1 VSVIPVSREYRGS
14 PTSRRR
20 YRNPAPSR
28 RRGGLAT
35 YLLLGAIIAVSA
47 FPLYWSLVAS
57 SHDDSAIG
65 HWPPTLVP
73 GSHLWTNLQEAFAQA
88 DYGRA
93 LLNSTIIAATVT
105 FSVVVTSTLAGFAFA
120 KLRFRGSN
128 AMLAFLVATMMVPA
142 QLGIIPLYIMM
153 TQWLGW
159 TGHLQA
165 VIVPATTSAFGVFLM
180 RQYLSEA
187 LPNELLEAGRVDG
200 CSTTRLY
207 WHVVLP
213 AARPA
218 AAVLA
223 LFTFMGAWND
233 FFWPLLALGQDNPTV
248 QVALSTLA
256 GGYYQSYSLVLTGTL
271 ISTVPILLVF
281 AVLGR
286 QIIGGIMQG
295 AIKA

>member
-1 VSVIPVSREYRGS
+1 MSLIPVSRAHRAS
-14 PTSRRR
+14 PAAGRRR
-20 YRNPAPSR
+20 AAAP
-28 RRGGLAT
+28 T
-35 YLLLGAIIAVSA
+35 YLLLGAIVAVSV
-47 FPLYWSLVAS
+47 FPLYWSVVAS
-57 SHDDSAIG
+57 SHDDSATG
-65 HWPPTLVP
+65 HWPPKLLP
-73 GSHLWTNLQEAFAQA
+73 GTHLWANLQQAFAQA
-88 DYGRA
+88 AFGPA
-93 LLNSTIIAATVT
+93 LLNSMIIATTVT
-105 FSVVVTSTLAGFAFA
+105 FSVVLTSTLAGFAFA

-128 AMLAFLVATMMVPA
+128 AMLAFLVLTMMVPA

-153 TQWLGW
+153 SEWLGW

-165 VIVPATTSAFGVFLM
+165 VIVPAATSAFGVFLI

-200 CSTTRLY
+200 CSTSRLY

-213 AARPA
+213 TARPA

-233 FFWPLLALGQDNPTV
+233 FFWPLLALGQGNPTV
-248 QVALSTLA
+248 QVAMSTLA
-256 GGYYQSYSLVLTGTL
+256 GGYYMSYSLVLTGTL

>member
-1 VSVIPVSREYRGS
+1 M
-14 PTSRRR
+14 
-20 YRNPAPSR
+20 
-28 RRGGLAT
+28 
-35 YLLLGAIIAVSA
+35 LGAIVAVSV

-57 SHDDSAIG
+57 SNDASAIG
-65 HWPPTLVP
+65 QWPPKLLP
-73 GSHLWTNLQEAFAQA
+73 GTHLLTNIEEAFTQA
-88 DYGRA
+88 AYGQA
-93 LLNSTIIAATVT
+93 LLNSMIIATTVT

-128 AMLAFLVATMMVPA
+128 AMLGFLVVTMMVPA

-153 TQWLGW
+153 SQWLGW

-165 VIVPATTSAFGVFLM
+165 VIVPATTSAFGVFLI

-200 CSTTRLY
+200 CSTLRLY

-213 AARPA
+213 VARPA

-223 LFTFMGAWND
+223 LFTFMGSWND

-248 QVALSTLA
+248 QIALSTLA
-256 GGYYQSYSLVLTGTL
+256 GGYYQNYSLVLTGTL

>member
-1 VSVIPVSREYRGS
+1 MTVIPFRA
-14 PTSRRR
+14 RRR
-20 YRNPAPSR
+20 PSASGR
-28 RRGGLAT
+28 RRASLGT
-35 YLLLGAIIAVSA
+35 YLLLGGILAVSA

-57 SHDDSAIG
+57 SNDNSAIG
-65 HWPPTLVP
+65 HWPPKLLP
-73 GSHLWTNLQEAFAQA
+73 GTHLWENVREAFTLAA
-88 DYGRA
+88 YGQA
-93 LLNSTIIAATVT
+93 LLNSVIIAATVT

-128 AMLAFLVATMMVPA
+128 AMFAFLVATMMVPA
-142 QLGIIPLYIMM
+142 QLGIIPLYLMM
-153 TQWLGW
+153 SQWLGW

-165 VIVPATTSAFGVFLM
+165 VIVPAATSAFGVFLI

-200 CSTTRLY
+200 CSTFRLY

-213 AARPA
+213 VARPA
-218 AAVLA
+218 AAVVG

-233 FFWPLLALGQDNPTV
+233 FFWPLLALGQDKPTV

-256 GGYYQSYSLVLTGTL
+256 GGYYMDYSLVLTGTL

-286 QIIGGIMQG
+286 QIVGGIMQG
-295 AIKA
+295 AIKG

>member
-1 VSVIPVSREYRGS
+1 MTVIPFRAPVRANRKPAAPGK
-14 PTSRRR
+14 RRAGVR
-20 YRNPAPSR
+20 TYVL
-28 RRGGLAT
+28 LA
-35 YLLLGAIIAVSA
+35 AIIAVSA
-47 FPLYWSLVAS
+47 FPLYWSLMAS
-57 SHDDSAIG
+57 SNDDSAIG
-65 HWPPTLVP
+65 RWPPKVLP
-73 GSHLWTNLQEAFAQA
+73 GPHLWENLRQAFTQA
-88 DYGRA
+88 AYGQA
-93 LLNSTIIAATVT
+93 LLNSLIIAATVT
-105 FSVVVTSTLAGFAFA
+105 FSVVLTSTLAGFAFA

-153 TQWLGW
+153 SQWFGW

-165 VIVPATTSAFGVFLM
+165 VIVPAATSAFGVFLV

-200 CSTTRLY
+200 CSTFRLY

-213 AARPA
+213 VARPI
-218 AAVLA
+218 AAVLG

-256 GGYYQSYSLVLTGTL
+256 SGYYMNYSLVLTGTL
-271 ISTVPILLVF
+271 ISTAPILLVF
-281 AVLGR
+281 AILGR

-295 AIKA
+295 AIKG

>member
-1 VSVIPVSREYRGS
+1 MSAIPVSRAHRKPPAPG
-14 PTSRRR
+14 RRR
-20 YRNPAPSR
+20 A
-28 RRGGLAT
+28 GAAT
-35 YLLLGAIIAVSA
+35 YLLLAAIVAVSA
-47 FPLYWSLVAS
+47 FPLYWSLMAS
-57 SHDDSAIG
+57 SNDGSAIG
-65 HWPPTLVP
+65 HWPPKLLP
-73 GSHLWTNLQEAFAQA
+73 GTHLWANLQQAFAQA
-88 DYGRA
+88 NYGRA
-93 LLNSTIIAATVT
+93 LLNSTIIATTVT
-105 FSVVVTSTLAGFAFA
+105 FSVVLTSTLAGFAFA
-120 KLRFRGSN
+120 KLRFRGGN
-128 AMLAFLVATMMVPA
+128 AMLAFLVVTMMVPA

-165 VIVPATTSAFGVFLM
+165 VIVPAATSAFGVFLM

-200 CSTTRLY
+200 CSTSRLY

-213 AARPA
+213 TARPA

-256 GGYYQSYSLVLTGTL
+256 GGYYMNYSLVLTGTL

>member
-1 VSVIPVSREYRGS
+1 MSVIPVSRAHRGS
-14 PTSRRR
+14 PAPGRRR
-20 YRNPAPSR
+20 AGAPA
-28 RRGGLAT
+28 
-35 YLLLGAIIAVSA
+35 YLLLGAIVAVSV
-47 FPLYWSLVAS
+47 FPLYWSLVAAS
-57 SHDDSAIG
+57 QDDSAAG
-65 HWPPTLVP
+65 RWPPALLP
-73 GSHLWTNLQEAFAQA
+73 GTHLWANLRHAFAQGA
-88 DYGRA
+88 FGLA
-93 LLNSTIIAATVT
+93 LLNSTIIASTVT
-105 FSVVVTSTLAGFAFA
+105 LSVVLTSTLAGFAFA
-120 KLRFRGSN
+120 KLRFRGRD
-128 AMLAFLVATMMVPA
+128 AMLVFLVVTMMVPA

-153 TQWLGW
+153 AQWLGW

-165 VIVPATTSAFGVFLM
+165 VIVPAATSAFGVFLM

-187 LPNELLEAGRVDG
+187 LPDELLEAGRVDG

-233 FFWPLLALGQDNPTV
+233 FFWPLLALGQSNPTV

-256 GGYYQSYSLVLTGTL
+256 GGYYMSYTLVLAGTL

-281 AVLGR
+281 VVLGR

-295 AIKA
+295 AVKA

>member
-1 VSVIPVSREYRGS
+1 MSV
-14 PTSRRR
+14 
-20 YRNPAPSR
+20 
-28 RRGGLAT
+28 
-35 YLLLGAIIAVSA
+35 
-47 FPLYWSLVAS
+47 FPLYWSLVVS
-57 SHDDSAIG
+57 SNDNSTIG
-65 HWPPTLVP
+65 QWPPRLLP
-73 GSHLWTNLQEAFAQA
+73 GPNLWANIQRAFSQA
-88 DYGRA
+88 AYGQA
-93 LLNSTIIAATVT
+93 LLNSFIIATTVT
-105 FSVVVTSTLAGFAFA
+105 FSVVLTSTLAGFAFA

-128 AMLAFLVATMMVPA
+128 AMLVVLVVTMMVPA

-153 TQWLGW
+153 SQWLGW

-165 VIVPATTSAFGVFLM
+165 VIVPAATSAFGVFLM

-200 CSTTRLY
+200 CSTLRLY

-213 AARPA
+213 VARPA

-233 FFWPLLALGQDNPTV
+233 FFWPLLALGQDNPTA

-256 GGYYQSYSLVLTGTL
+256 GGYYMDYSLVLAGTL
-271 ISTVPILLVF
+271 ITTAPILLVF

-295 AIKA
+295 AIKG

>member
-1 VSVIPVSREYRGS
+1 MSVTPHVRARRGS
-14 PTSRRR
+14 PAPGRRR
-20 YRNPAPSR
+20 AGPA
-28 RRGGLAT
+28 T
-35 YLLLGAIIAVSA
+35 CLLLGAIVVLSV
-47 FPLYWSLVAS
+47 FPLYWSMVAS
-57 SHDDSAIG
+57 SQDDSAAG
-65 HWPPTLVP
+65 RWPPPLLP
-73 GSHLWTNLQEAFAQA
+73 GAHLWTNLRHAFAQGA
-88 DYGRA
+88 FGLA
-93 LLNSTIIAATVT
+93 LLNSTIIASTVT
-105 FSVVVTSTLAGFAFA
+105 LSVVLTSTLAGFAFA
-120 KLRFRGSN
+120 KLRFRGRD
-128 AMLAFLVATMMVPA
+128 AMLVFLVVTMMVPA

-153 TQWLGW
+153 AQWLGW

-165 VIVPATTSAFGVFLM
+165 VIVPAATSAFGVFLM

-187 LPNELLEAGRVDG
+187 LPDELLEAGRVDG

-233 FFWPLLALGQDNPTV
+233 FFWPLLALGQSNPTV
-248 QVALSTLA
+248 QVALSKLA
-256 GGYYQSYSLVLTGTL
+256 GGYYMSYTLVLAGTL

-281 AVLGR
+281 VVLGR

-295 AIKA
+295 AVKG

>member
-1 VSVIPVSREYRGS
+1 MTVIPVSRAHRRPS
-14 PTSRRR
+14 APDRRR
-20 YRNPAPSR
+20 A
-28 RRGGLAT
+28 GAWT

-47 FPLYWSLVAS
+47 FPLYWSLIAS
-57 SHDDSAIG
+57 SNDNSAVG
-65 HWPPTLVP
+65 DWPPRLLP
-73 GSHLWTNLQEAFAQA
+73 GTHLWTNIQQAFTQA
-88 DYGRA
+88 AYGRA
-93 LLNSTIIAATVT
+93 LLNSMIIATTVT
-105 FSVVVTSTLAGFAFA
+105 FSVVLTSTLAGFAFA
-120 KLRFRGSN
+120 KLRFRGTN
-128 AMLAFLVATMMVPA
+128 AMLGFLVVTMMVPA

-153 TQWLGW
+153 SHWLGW

-165 VIVPATTSAFGVFLM
+165 VIIPATTSAFGVFLI

-200 CSTTRLY
+200 CSTIRLY

-213 AARPA
+213 VARPA
-218 AAVLA
+218 AAVLG

-233 FFWPLLALGQDNPTV
+233 FFWPLLALGQENPTV

-256 GGYYQSYSLVLTGTL
+256 GGYYMNYSLVLTGTL

>member
-1 VSVIPVSREYRGS
+1 VTVIGVSRAHRR
-14 PTSRRR
+14 PAAPDRRR
-20 YRNPAPSR
+20 AGAR
-28 RRGGLAT
+28 T
-35 YLLLGAIIAVSA
+35 YLLLGAIVLVSA
-47 FPLYWSLVAS
+47 FPLYWSLVVS
-57 SHDDSAIG
+57 SNDDSTIG
-65 HWPPTLVP
+65 QWPPTVLP
-73 GSHLWTNLQEAFAQA
+73 GPHLWDNLRQAFSQA
-88 DYGRA
+88 AYGQA
-93 LLNSTIIAATVT
+93 LLNSMIVAITVT

-128 AMLAFLVATMMVPA
+128 ALLAILVATMMVPA

-153 TQWLGW
+153 SQWLGW

-165 VIVPATTSAFGVFLM
+165 VIVPATTSAFGVFLI

-213 AARPA
+213 AARPII
-218 AAVLA
+218 AVLA

-256 GGYYQSYSLVLTGTL
+256 GGYYQSYSLVLAGTL
-271 ISTVPILLVF
+271 ISTVPIVLVF
-281 AVLGR
+281 LVLGR

-295 AIKA
+295 AIKG

>member
-1 VSVIPVSREYRGS
+1 MTVIPVSRAHRRPS
-14 PTSRRR
+14 APDRRR
-20 YRNPAPSR
+20 A
-28 RRGGLAT
+28 GAWT

-47 FPLYWSLVAS
+47 FPLYWSLIAS
-57 SHDDSAIG
+57 SNDNSAVG
-65 HWPPTLVP
+65 DWPPRLLP
-73 GSHLWTNLQEAFAQA
+73 GTHLWTNIQQAFIQA
-88 DYGRA
+88 AYGRA
-93 LLNSTIIAATVT
+93 LLNSMIIATTVT
-105 FSVVVTSTLAGFAFA
+105 FSVVLTSTLAGFAFA
-120 KLRFRGSN
+120 KLRFRGTN
-128 AMLAFLVATMMVPA
+128 AMLGFLVVTMMVPA

-153 TQWLGW
+153 SHWLGW

-165 VIVPATTSAFGVFLM
+165 VIIPATTSAFGVFLI

-200 CSTTRLY
+200 CSTIRLY

-213 AARPA
+213 VARPA
-218 AAVLA
+218 AAVLG

-233 FFWPLLALGQDNPTV
+233 FFWPLLALGQENPTV

-256 GGYYQSYSLVLTGTL
+256 GGYYMNYSLVLTGTL

>member
-1 VSVIPVSREYRGS
+1 MTVIPVSRAH
-14 PTSRRR
+14 RRS
-20 YRNPAPSR
+20 PAPSQR
-28 RRGGLAT
+28 RARVST
-35 YLLLGAIIAVSA
+35 YLLLGAIIAVAA

-57 SHDDSAIG
+57 SNDNSAIG
-65 HWPPTLVP
+65 SWPPKLLP
-73 GSHLWTNLQEAFAQA
+73 GTHLWTNLQQAFTEAA
-88 DYGRA
+88 YGRA
-93 LLNSTIIAATVT
+93 LLNSMIIATTVT

-120 KLRFRGSN
+120 KLRFRGTN
-128 AMLAFLVATMMVPA
+128 AILGFLVVTMMVPA
-142 QLGIIPLYIMM
+142 QLGIIPLYILMS
-153 TQWLGW
+153 QGLGW

-165 VIVPATTSAFGVFLM
+165 VIVPAATSAFGVFLI
-180 RQYLSEA
+180 RQFLSEA

-200 CSTTRLY
+200 CSTIRLY

-213 AARPA
+213 VARPA
-218 AAVLA
+218 AAVLG

-256 GGYYQSYSLVLTGTL
+256 GGYYMNYSLVLTGTL
-271 ISTVPILLVF
+271 ITTVPILLVF

>member
-1 VSVIPVSREYRGS
+1 MTVIPFRASSRPGRKPS
-14 PTSRRR
+14 PPGKRR
-20 YRNPAPSR
+20 A
-28 RRGGLAT
+28 GLPT
-35 YLLLGAIIAVSA
+35 YLLLAAIVAVSA

-57 SHDDSAIG
+57 SNDDSVIG
-65 HWPPTLVP
+65 RWPPTLLP
-73 GSHLWTNLQEAFAQA
+73 GTHLWENLRQAFTQA
-88 DYGRA
+88 AYGQA
-93 LLNSTIIAATVT
+93 LLNSIIIATTVT
-105 FSVVVTSTLAGFAFA
+105 FSVVLTSTLAGFAFA
-120 KLRFRGSN
+120 KLRFKGSN
-128 AMLAFLVATMMVPA
+128 AMLGFLVVTMMVPA

-153 TQWLGW
+153 SQWFGW

-165 VIVPATTSAFGVFLM
+165 VIVPMTTSAFGVFLM

-207 WHVVLP
+207 WHIVLP
-213 AARPA
+213 VARPV
-218 AAVLA
+218 AAVLG

-256 GGYYQSYSLVLTGTL
+256 GGYYMNYSLVLTGTL

-295 AIKA
+295 AIKG

>member
-1 VSVIPVSREYRGS
+1 MTLIPVSRAH
-14 PTSRRR
+14 RRA
-20 YRNPAPSR
+20 PAPSR
-28 RRGGLAT
+28 RRARLST

-47 FPLYWSLVAS
+47 FPLYWSLMAS
-57 SHDDSAIG
+57 SNDDSAIG
-65 HWPPTLVP
+65 QWPPKLLP
-73 GSHLWTNLQEAFAQA
+73 GTHLWTNIQQAFTQA
-88 DYGRA
+88 AYGQA
-93 LLNSTIIAATVT
+93 LLNSMIIAVTVT
-105 FSVVVTSTLAGFAFA
+105 FSVVLTSTLAGFAFA

-128 AMLAFLVATMMVPA
+128 GMLGLLVVTMMVPA
-142 QLGIIPLYIMM
+142 QLGIVPLYIMM
-153 TQWLGW
+153 SQWLGW

-165 VIVPATTSAFGVFLM
+165 VIVPAATSAFGVFLM

-187 LPNELLEAGRVDG
+187 LPTELLEAGRVDG
-200 CSTTRLY
+200 CSTIRLF

-213 AARPA
+213 VARPA

-233 FFWPLLALGQDNPTV
+233 FFWPLLALGQNNPTV

-256 GGYYQSYSLVLTGTL
+256 GGYYMNYALVLTGTL

-295 AIKA
+295 AIKG

>member
-1 VSVIPVSREYRGS
+1 MTVIPVSRAH
-14 PTSRRR
+14 RRS
-20 YRNPAPSR
+20 PAPSR
-28 RRGGLAT
+28 RRARVST

-57 SHDDSAIG
+57 SNDNSAIG
-65 HWPPTLVP
+65 SWPPKLLP
-73 GSHLWTNLQEAFAQA
+73 GTHLWTNIQQAFTQA
-88 DYGRA
+88 AYGRA
-93 LLNSTIIAATVT
+93 LLNSMIIATTVT

-120 KLRFRGSN
+120 KLRFRGTN
-128 AMLAFLVATMMVPA
+128 AILGFLVVTMMVPA
-142 QLGIIPLYIMM
+142 QLGIIPLYILMS
-153 TQWLGW
+153 QGLGW

-165 VIVPATTSAFGVFLM
+165 VIVPAATSAFGVFLI
-180 RQYLSEA
+180 RQFLSEA

-200 CSTTRLY
+200 CSTIRLY

-213 AARPA
+213 VARPA
-218 AAVLA
+218 AAVLG

-256 GGYYQSYSLVLTGTL
+256 GGYYMNYSLVLTGTL
-271 ISTVPILLVF
+271 ITTVPILLVF

>member
-1 VSVIPVSREYRGS
+1 MTVIPFRAHRRS
-14 PTSRRR
+14 PV
-20 YRNPAPSR
+20 PSR
-28 RRGGLAT
+28 RRAAAPT
-35 YLLLGAIIAVSA
+35 YLLLGAIVAVSA
-47 FPLYWSLVAS
+47 FPLYWSLMAS
-57 SHDDSAIG
+57 SNDDSAIG
-65 HWPPTLVP
+65 HWPPKVLP
-73 GSHLWTNLQEAFAQA
+73 GTHLWTNIQQAFSQA
-88 DYGRA
+88 AYGQA
-93 LLNSTIIAATVT
+93 LLNSMIIATTVT

-128 AMLAFLVATMMVPA
+128 AMLGFLVVTMMVPA

-153 TQWLGW
+153 SQWLGW

-213 AARPA
+213 VARPV
-218 AAVLA
+218 AAVLG

-256 GGYYQSYSLVLTGTL
+256 GGYYMNYSLVLTGTL
-271 ISTVPILLVF
+271 ISTAPILLVF
-281 AVLGR
+281 ALLGR

>member
-1 VSVIPVSREYRGS
+1 MTVIPVSRAH
-14 PTSRRR
+14 RRS
-20 YRNPAPSR
+20 PAPSR
-28 RRGGLAT
+28 RRARVST

-57 SHDDSAIG
+57 SNDNSAIG
-65 HWPPTLVP
+65 SWPPKLLP
-73 GSHLWTNLQEAFAQA
+73 GTHLWTNVQQAFTQA
-88 DYGRA
+88 AYGRA
-93 LLNSTIIAATVT
+93 LLNSMIIATTVT

-120 KLRFRGSN
+120 KLRFRGTN
-128 AMLAFLVATMMVPA
+128 AILGFLVVTMMVPA
-142 QLGIIPLYIMM
+142 QLGIIPLYILMS
-153 TQWLGW
+153 QGLGW

-165 VIVPATTSAFGVFLM
+165 VIVPAATSAFGVFLI
-180 RQYLSEA
+180 RQFLSEA

-200 CSTTRLY
+200 CSTIRLY

-213 AARPA
+213 VARPA
-218 AAVLA
+218 AAVLG

-256 GGYYQSYSLVLTGTL
+256 GGYYMNYSLVLTGTL
-271 ISTVPILLVF
+271 ITTVPILLVF

>member
-1 VSVIPVSREYRGS
+1 MTLIPVSRAH
-14 PTSRRR
+14 RRA
-20 YRNPAPSR
+20 PAPSR
-28 RRGGLAT
+28 RRARLST

-47 FPLYWSLVAS
+47 FPLYWSLMAS
-57 SHDDSAIG
+57 SNDDSAIG
-65 HWPPTLVP
+65 QWPPKLVP
-73 GSHLWTNLQEAFAQA
+73 GTHLWTNIQQAFTQA
-88 DYGRA
+88 AYGQA
-93 LLNSTIIAATVT
+93 LLNSMIIAVTVT
-105 FSVVVTSTLAGFAFA
+105 FSVVLTSTLAGFAFA

-128 AMLAFLVATMMVPA
+128 GMLGILVVTMMVPA
-142 QLGIIPLYIMM
+142 QLGIVPLYIMM
-153 TQWLGW
+153 SQWLGW

-165 VIVPATTSAFGVFLM
+165 VIVPAATSAFGVFLM

-187 LPNELLEAGRVDG
+187 LPTELLEAGRVDG
-200 CSTTRLY
+200 CSTIRLY

-213 AARPA
+213 VARPA

-233 FFWPLLALGQDNPTV
+233 FFWPLLALGQNNPTV

-256 GGYYQSYSLVLTGTL
+256 GGYYMNYALVLTGTL
-271 ISTVPILLVF
+271 ISTAPILLVF

-295 AIKA
+295 AIKG